1 MTLLLSEGSKAIS
14 WNCFNLRPT
23 FSTAIIVYLCGQMIT
38 MRSPK
43 ITRLLATLLLCG
55 VTAVSIHAQAPKGFT
70 SLTSTAALQST
81 LAATAKSTQTI
92 ASDFSQVKH
101 MKMMNDKVSSKGK
114 FYFKKEDKIRIEYTS
129 PFQYLLVMNGGRIMV
144 KDENNKSNKI
154 NTRNSQ
160 TMQSVNKVM
169 MDCMRGTVFGNKD
182 FSVKAFET
190 KSQYLLQL
198 NPVNSAMK
206 GLFARIDVYIDK
218 TDNSISKLVMN
229 ENGGDFTDMSFNNKK
244 INSGLADALFAI
256 R

>member
-1 MTLLLSEGSKAIS
+1 MHLP
-14 WNCFNLRPT
+14 R
-23 FSTAIIVYLCGQMIT
+23 II
-38 MRSPK
+38 
-43 ITRLLATLLLCG
+43 RLLVTVLLCSATV
-55 VTAVSIHAQAPKGFT
+55 VTTNAQAPKGFS
-70 SLTSTAALQST
+70 SLTNTATLQAAL
-81 LAATAKSTQTI
+81 AVTAKNTQSI

-101 MKMMNDKVSSKGK
+101 MKMMNDKVSSRGK

-169 MDCMRGTVFGNKD
+169 MDCMRGTVFNNKD
-182 FSVKAFET
+182 FTVKAFET
-190 KSQYLLQL
+190 KGQYLLQL
-198 NPVNSAMK
+198 SPVNNAMK

-218 TDNSISKLVMN
+218 AGNTVDKLVMN
-229 ENGGDFTDMSFNNKK
+229 ENGGDFTDMNFSNKK
-244 INSGLADALFAI
+244 INTSLADALFAI